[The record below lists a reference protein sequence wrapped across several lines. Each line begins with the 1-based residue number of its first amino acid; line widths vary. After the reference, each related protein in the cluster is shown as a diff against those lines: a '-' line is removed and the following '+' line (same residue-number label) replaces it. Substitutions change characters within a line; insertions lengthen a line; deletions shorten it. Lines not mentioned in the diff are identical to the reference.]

1 MTQLCFRM
9 NGFKKQE
16 LALHNHR
23 NVSATSLW
31 VLTLAALALAST
43 GVQAQSTSFG
53 SVAVDVTSAQQSV
66 TITAQVAGTVN
77 TVEVLTLGVS
87 GLDFAPGAGATTCAS
102 ATLAAGATCTES
114 VTFTPAYAGLRMGAV
129 VLVGSGNQV
138 LGTAYLSGTGTAG
151 LGVLVTGNILPVAG
165 DGVYEGPVLDGLL
178 ATSASLNH
186 PSAVTLDGAGNM
198 YIADRYHNRIRKVV
212 ESTGIIST
220 LAGNG
225 DAAYAGDGLAST
237 NSAVS
242 VNTPWGVAL
251 DGAGNVYIADTGNNV
266 VRRIAAANGIITT
279 VAGNGSPGSGGDT
292 GPATSASLNQPQGVS
307 VDLSGNLYIADTFN
321 HRIRKVNA
329 VTGIITTV
337 AGTGYTNPLTGL
349 GGYSGDGGLAT
360 SAELNFPF
368 AVAFDAAGNMY
379 IPDSANNVV
388 RMVNN
393 SNIISTFAGT
403 GAGGDTGDGG
413 AATAAT
419 LFSPSGVIADA
430 AGNVYIADTQNAGI
444 RKVSPTTGFI
454 FTIAKNNVG
463 EYVYNGGGPYAIS
476 IYGPIGLY
484 LDGSGDLFFADSLNM
499 RIREILSNFAILDFT
514 AKPVRQGDQSATQTQ
529 TIENDGNAPLDL
541 TAITVQTNAALDASA
556 TTCATGSTLLDVSSD
571 CEIGAIFAPTVEGDP
586 LFGNIVVAG
595 NSVNSPLDIELIG
608 NATLVTSTTTTLV
621 SNPDPSAF
629 GTSASFTATVS
640 TGAGTGNLTGTVSFL
655 DGATVLASK
664 VLVGPSFTSGNTT
677 TVTASFS
684 TAALAVG
691 LHSITASYS
700 NTLDPTHFPSTSAI
714 LIQTV
719 LESTGTT
726 LVSSANPSGVG
737 QSVTFTATVG
747 ALASGSVLPSGS
759 VTFADGSTTLNVA
772 TLSVGGIAA
781 YTTAALA
788 NGLHSI
794 TATYSGDPAAQISVS
809 VSNIV
814 NQDVLVPSLA
824 VVTSTPNPSFYGNPV
839 IFSATVTSSSV
850 EAPTGVVE
858 ILDGGK
864 QIGSA
869 NLVGSTGAGT
879 FASSSLAVGSH
890 IITAAYMGDVNNRAF
905 TSAAITQVVNQ
916 AQTSTAVAASPNPEI
931 AGTPVAIT
939 ATVRPVQGVS
949 TPSGNVTFTDTF
961 NGAPV
966 ALGSAA
972 VGAAGTAV
980 LNPTLAIGSHLIVA
994 SYTGNVDDTASA
1006 SAPLT
1011 LTVVIATTS
1020 TALASAPNP
1029 SITLSAVIFTATL
1042 TGNGGMPTGSITFL
1056 ADGIS
1061 IGSSTL
1067 NSKGVA
1073 TLSNSA
1079 LKAGTHSI
1087 TASYAGDTNDQASTS
1102 PAISQVVGTIPTV
1115 TALGAASTSG
1125 PNAVVLLLATV
1136 DGTSGPTPTG
1146 TVTFSAGT
1154 TTIGSAVLN
1163 STAVATLQPNLA
1175 PGTTSIVASYGGD
1188 ALHSSSKS
1196 KTVSVSSTPTSF
1208 TVIVNPPSV
1217 TMATTQNAMIT
1228 VNLASVAGFTDTIGL
1243 GCASLPAGVTCHFS
1257 SPSVSLAANST
1268 KTAQLTIDTDNP
1280 LTGGASAMN
1289 SPSGAMNHRSGA
1301 MSTRPGNQSAL
1312 LAGLLLPLSVFFGCL
1327 FARFRKRHFK
1337 GLTTLLLLCLA
1348 GAAMLLTGCTG
1359 YSQASAKPGTYVIQ
1373 VNGTGVNSNITQY
1386 QNVTLNITK

>member
-1 MTQLCFRM
+1 M

-16 LALHNHR
+16 LALHNHL
-23 NVSATSLW
+23 NVSATALW
-31 VLTLAALALAST
+31 MLTLSALALASS
-43 GVQAQSTSFG
+43 GAQAQSISFG
-53 SVAVDVTSAQQSV
+53 SVALGVPSAQQSV
-66 TITAQVAGTVN
+66 TVTAQVAGTVS

-87 GLDFAPGAGATTCAS
+87 GLDFAPGAGAMTCAS
-102 ATLAAGATCTES
+102 ATLAAGATCSES
-114 VTFTPAYAGLRMGAV
+114 VTFTPAYPGLRMGAV

-165 DGVYEGPVLDGLL
+165 DGVYEGPVLDGVV

-198 YIADRYHNRIRKVV
+198 YIADRYHNRIRKVIA
-212 ESTGIIST
+212 STGIIST

-225 DAAYAGDGLAST
+225 DAAYTGDGLTST

-266 VRRIAAANGIITT
+266 VRRIAAATGIIST
-279 VAGNGSPGSGGDT
+279 VAGDGSPGSSGDS
-292 GPATSASLNQPQGVS
+292 GPATSAALNQPQGVS
-307 VDLSGNLYIADTFN
+307 VDLSGNLYIADTYN
-321 HRIRKVNA
+321 QRIRKVNA
-329 VTGIITTV
+329 VTGVITTV
-337 AGTGYTNPLTGL
+337 AGTGFTNPSTGT
-349 GGYSGDGGLAT
+349 GGYTGDGGLAT

-388 RMVNN
+388 RMVNG

-403 GAGGDTGDGG
+403 GAGGDAGDGG

-430 AGNVYIADTQNAGI
+430 AGNVYIADTQNASI
-444 RKVSPTTGFI
+444 RKVNSTTGFI
-454 FTIAKNNVG
+454 FTIAKNGVG
-463 EYVYNGGGPYAIS
+463 EYVFNGAGPYNIS

-499 RIREILSNFAILDFT
+499 RVREIQSNFAILDFA
-514 AKPVRQGDQSATQTQ
+514 AKPVRQGDLSATQTKA
-529 TIENDGNAPLDL
+529 IENDGNAPLDL
-541 TAITVQTNAALDASA
+541 ATITAQANAALDSTA
-556 TTCATGSTLLDVSSD
+556 TTCTTGSPLLGVDAD
-571 CEIGAIFAPTVEGDP
+571 CEIGAIFAPTMEGNP

-595 NSVNSPLDIELIG
+595 DTVNSPLDIELIG

-621 SNPDPSAF
+621 SNPNPSAF
-629 GTSASFTATVS
+629 GASVSFTATVV

-655 DGATVLASK
+655 DGTTGLAAK
-664 VLVGPSFTSGNTT
+664 IPVGASVTSGNTT
-677 TVTASFS
+677 TATASFS

-700 NTLDPTHFPSTSAI
+700 NTLDPTHFDSTSAI
-714 LIQTV
+714 LVQTV
-719 LESTGTT
+719 LESTATT
-726 LVSSANPSGVG
+726 LVSSANPSAVG
-737 QSVTFTATVG
+737 QSVTFTATVA
-747 ALASGSVLPSGS
+747 ALAGGTVPPDGT

-772 TLSVGGIAA
+772 TLSAGGVAT

-794 TATYSGDPAAQISVS
+794 TATYSGDSAQQISVS
-809 VSNIV
+809 VSKIV
-814 NQDVLVPSLA
+814 KQDVLAPSLA
-824 VVTSTPNPSFYGNPV
+824 VVTSAPNPSFYGNPV
-839 IFSATVTSSSV
+839 IFSVTVTSSAV
-850 EAPTGVVE
+850 AAPTGVVE

-864 QIGSA
+864 QIGTA

-879 FASSSLAVGSH
+879 FTTSSLAVGSH
-890 IITAAYMGDVNNRAF
+890 IVTAAYMGDGYNRAF
-905 TSAAITQVVNQ
+905 TSAAITQVVNE
-916 AQTSTAVAASPNPEI
+916 AETSTTVTASPSPEI

-939 ATVRPVQGVS
+939 ATVKPAQGMA
-949 TPSGNVTFTDTF
+949 TPSGNITFTDTF

-966 ALGSAA
+966 ALGSVA
-972 VGAAGTAV
+972 VGASGTAV
-980 LNPTLAIGSHLIVA
+980 LNPTLAIGTHSIVA
-994 SYTGNVDDTASA
+994 SYAGNANDAASA
-1006 SAPLT
+1006 SAPLA

-1020 TALASAPNP
+1020 AALASAPNP

-1042 TGNGGMPTGSITFL
+1042 TGNGGTPTGSITFL
-1056 ADGIS
+1056 ADGTS

-1067 NSKGVA
+1067 SAKGIA
-1073 TLSNSA
+1073 TLTYSA

-1087 TASYAGDTNDQASTS
+1087 TASYAGDTNDLASTS
-1102 PAISQVVGTIPTV
+1102 PAISQIVGTIPTV
-1115 TALGAASTSG
+1115 TALGASSTSG
-1125 PNAVVLLLATV
+1125 PDAVVLLLATV
-1136 DGTSGPTPTG
+1136 AGASGPTPTG

-1154 TTIGSAVLN
+1154 TTLGSQLLN

-1175 PGTTSIVASYGGD
+1175 PGTYSIVASYGGD
-1188 ALHSSSKS
+1188 ALHSPSKS
-1196 KTVSVSSTPTSF
+1196 NAVSVSSSATSF
-1208 TVIVNPPSV
+1208 TVTLNPPSV
-1217 TMATTQNAMIT
+1217 TMATTQNAVVT
-1228 VNLASVAGFTDTIGL
+1228 VHLASVAGFTDTIGL
-1243 GCASLPAGVTCHFS
+1243 GCSSLPAGVTCHFS
-1257 SPSVSLAANST
+1257 SPSVMLAANSSQ
-1268 KTAQLTIDTDNP
+1268 TAQLTIDTNNP
-1280 LTGGASAMN
+1280 LTGGSSAMN
-1289 SPSGAMNHRSGA
+1289 
-1301 MSTRPGNQSAL
+1301 TRPGNQSPL

-1327 FARFRKRHFK
+1327 FARFRKRRFG
-1337 GLTTLLLLCLA
+1337 GLATMLLLCLA
-1348 GAAMLLTGCTG
+1348 GAAMLVTGCTG

-1386 QNVTLNITK
+1386 QNLTLNITK